1 MPRLDDPL
9 TGTEHE
15 LERLRAD
22 EMLDGGLF
30 TFRDGKRKG
39 REEAISDRP
48 TRTCIDN
55 VGQTH

>member
-22 EMLDGGLF
+22 EMLDGGFVYFSRWEDEGTPGGNL
-30 TFRDGKRKG
+30 
-39 REEAISDRP
+39 
-48 TRTCIDN
+48 
-55 VGQTH
+55 

>member
-15 LERLRAD
+15 LERLRAV

-30 TFRDGKRKG
+30 TFRDGKMRG
-39 REEAISDRP
+39 PLEVISGRP

-55 VGQTH
+55 VG

>member
-15 LERLRAD
+15 LERLRAV

-30 TFRDGKRKG
+30 TFRD
-39 REEAISDRP
+39 REEGGSEEVISE
-48 TRTCIDN
+48 
-55 VGQTH
+55 